1 MDHEDTLEYIQNNS
15 QYYRNMENRNMP
27 QQLNVAGCGADGVS
41 DVGGKYEDIEEH
53 DAGDDN
59 EWKYVTE
66 VQQSEKQ
73 QSLKVFGSDDLAEKV
88 NAASSPHLFGNSDDS
103 DGIVDAGNK
112 FVFGNGNANGV
123 GVDTYETQQA
133 YENEEDMMMGN
144 GVSSSLG
151 VYDEKPLASD
161 VDVEIFTNDGE
172 FSTTSN
178 VTDSVQDNVPQVDV
192 KIEASLQDYSQQPD
206 LTEEEEPSTT
216 NGTSSLSENPQQ
228 PLVEQLNTY
237 DTMSALEDKE
247 NADPSTKRLS
257 VGERISPPQLL
268 SLEQNASQLNP
279 DAKEFVPNFGSN
291 PASPTS
297 PLSGANQIVFGLHSF
312 GTITPRQL
320 IVDDDFVAASPRK
333 TADMNMD
340 AISPPIELAEFKQ
353 EAAQRPHE
361 LEQDDN
367 EINDD
372 SMSDEGDQQLPFD
385 NPKAIS
391 SPFDLID
398 DGPETCVDLEIN
410 TDSKPFD
417 ELSEVPQQ
425 MDDDVMKRSVYV
437 VNSDERI
444 EDILNSVQPL
454 PTDTESSNN
463 SFIEENATETINVG
477 DKELL
482 QIEEKEHVSHSPS
495 TEEMHINIITG
506 EGKAIDDGHKVADIS
521 NVVVTLP
528 ENINVENDSLKES
541 DELLSVLS
549 KTNLPISIENAF
561 VSNNDFM
568 TEIVDECITPTKC
581 NELENEKIIIAKC
594 NELENE
600 KTTVVCEDN
609 LNVQEMVSS
618 SPLSLA
624 QEKHLVEE
632 TKESQAIMEME
643 NEMAALT
650 QQMTEMI
657 LIPSNDGHFSEEKEV
672 ETLKTTAIDVEYQSQ
687 MDADIVEQQFEEKLL
702 SYENEPLDEIRG
714 EYDQEAATTA
724 INKMESSYNEKPLQ
738 AMTSPQLSF
747 SNEQRAAS
755 EEVMEVISNLDNQLI
770 SVEER
775 ISELADNVD
784 IELAREAPEC
794 DATDKI
800 NHFSNE
806 KSFEEPLLEPEI
818 HKPEMLIN
826 NFVENDKSVELSQDD
841 SNVLTDLITKEPVLE
856 EQRVVVE
863 EPIVPE
869 SKLEEQISAK
879 QPIEDAS
886 DLATTVAPI
895 AVAAAAAAA
904 AAVAASK
911 KVPANKTQAIKKS
924 TGKGQTITTAPAKLK
939 VASTVATKKP
949 DAVKQPIT
957 ASKTTTSA
965 VSAKAK
971 PIAAA
976 TRKPAASGVTTT
988 NEVKLATKSLAASG
1002 ATTAR
1007 PLSKTTNAAPAR
1019 KLPAVGG
1026 SSVATLKPR
1035 PASAPAKPTLGL
1047 PAIKTKAPSPRSQI
1061 RKTTSTIAPSTVG
1074 KSAAKLST
1082 TTATSNSGGNLKT
1095 TTTVTTTRTKS
1106 TGTSGGSSTG
1116 SPTGKT
1122 FTARPAPKFTNTVT
1136 TTTTTSTK
1144 RHALTNSTAAATG
1157 NNLTAKTST
1166 APIRKPSPAKS
1177 TSQTTTKTPT
1187 KTSGAVGVGQK
1198 AKTASNKITPN
1209 KTVNNNTTP
1218 KPIRKPQGASK
1229 ADDNQAIQIQDKL
1242 LINGADDEKHTPLP
1256 NGDDKELTNAAQS
1269 AMNSGDGFINLKP
1282 ESSTPVDA

>member
-1 MDHEDTLEYIQNNS
+1 
-15 QYYRNMENRNMP
+15 MP

-41 DVGGKYEDIEEH
+41 DVGGKYEEHHHEEH

-59 EWKYVTE
+59 EWKYVKE

-123 GVDTYETQQA
+123 SVDTYERQQA
-133 YENEEDMMMGN
+133 YEEEEEMMMGN

-151 VYDEKPLASD
+151 VYDEKPFASD
-161 VDVEIFTNDGE
+161 VDVEIFTNDGD

-206 LTEEEEPSTT
+206 LAEEEEPSTT

-228 PLVEQLNTY
+228 PLAEQLNAY

-257 VGERISPPQLL
+257 VGERISPPQML

-297 PLSGANQIVFGLHSF
+297 PLSGTNQIVFGLQSL
-312 GTITPRQL
+312 GTIAPRQL
-320 IVDDDFVAASPRK
+320 IVDDDLVAQSPRK
-333 TADMNMD
+333 TVDVNMD
-340 AISPPIELAEFKQ
+340 AIPLPRELAEFEQ

-361 LEQDDN
+361 LEQGDS

-372 SMSDEGDQQLPFD
+372 SMSDQGEQQLPFD
-385 NPKAIS
+385 HPKAMS
-391 SPFDLID
+391 SPFDLAD
-398 DGPETCVDLEIN
+398 HGPETCVDLEIN
-410 TDSKPFD
+410 
-417 ELSEVPQQ
+417 
-425 MDDDVMKRSVYV
+425 DDVMKRSVYV
-437 VNSDERI
+437 INSDERI
-444 EDILNSVQPL
+444 EDILNSVQAL
-454 PTDTESSNN
+454 PTDIESCNN
-463 SFIEENATETINVG
+463 SFTEENAAETTNVG

-506 EGKAIDDGHKVADIS
+506 EEKTVDDAHNVADINS
-521 NVVVTLP
+521 AVTLP
-528 ENINVENDSLKES
+528 ENINVENDSLKEP

-549 KTNLPISIENAF
+549 ETNLPVSIENPF
-561 VSNNDFM
+561 VSSNDFM
-568 TEIVDECITPTKC
+568 NEIVDESIIPTKF
-581 NELENEKIIIAKC
+581 NELENEKTTAAKC

-600 KTTVVCEDN
+600 QTTTVACEHN
-609 LNVQEMVSS
+609 LNVQEMAS
-618 SPLSLA
+618 SPLSSTE
-624 QEKHLVEE
+624 EKHLVEE
-632 TKESQAIMEME
+632 TKESQAVMEME
-643 NEMAALT
+643 SEMAALT
-650 QQMTEMI
+650 QQMNEMI

-672 ETLKTTAIDVEYQSQ
+672 ETLQTTAIDVEYKSQ
-687 MDADIVEQQFEEKLL
+687 MDVELVEQQFEEKLL
-702 SYENEPLDEIRG
+702 SYENEPLDEFRG
-714 EYDQEAATTA
+714 EHGHQEAVVN
-724 INKMESSYNEKPLQ
+724 IMESSYNEKPLQ
-738 AMTSPQLSF
+738 ALQAMTDPQLSF
-747 SNEQRAAS
+747 SNERAAS
-755 EEVMEVISNLDNQLI
+755 EEIMEVISNLDNQLI

-775 ISELADNVD
+775 TCELADKAD
-784 IELAREAPEC
+784 IELAHEAPEC
-794 DATDKI
+794 DSTDKI

-806 KSFEEPLLEPEI
+806 NSFEDQPLLGQEV
-818 HKPEMLIN
+818 HKPEMLSN
-826 NFVENDKSVELSQDD
+826 NFVEDDKPIELLQED
-841 SNVLTDLITKEPVLE
+841 SKVLTDLTTKEPVLE
-856 EQRVVVE
+856 EQPLVVE
-863 EPIVPE
+863 EPMVPE
-869 SKLEEQISAK
+869 KLEEQVSAK
-879 QPIEDAS
+879 QPIEAS
-886 DLATTVAPI
+886 DLATVAPI
-895 AVAAAAAAA
+895 AIAAAAV
-904 AAVAASK
+904 VAASK

-924 TGKGQTITTAPAKLK
+924 TGKGQTTTTAPAKLK
-939 VASTVATKKP
+939 IASTVANKKP
-949 DAVKQPIT
+949 DAVKQPVT

-965 VSAKAK
+965 VSAKPK
-971 PIAAA
+971 PIAPAA
-976 TRKPAASGVTTT
+976 RKPAAIGVTIS
-988 NEVKLATKSLAASG
+988 EVKLATKSLPASG
-1002 ATTAR
+1002 AATAR

-1026 SSVATLKPR
+1026 ASVVTLKPR

-1061 RKTTSTIAPSTVG
+1061 RKTTSTTAPSTVG
-1074 KSAAKLST
+1074 KTAAKLP
-1082 TTATSNSGGNLKT
+1082 TATSNSGGNLKT
-1095 TTTVTTTRTKS
+1095 TSTVTTTRTKS
-1106 TGTSGGSSTG
+1106 TATSGSSTG

-1187 KTSGAVGVGQK
+1187 KTSGAVGIGQK

-1209 KTVNNNTTP
+1209 KTVNNTTP
-1218 KPIRKPQGASK
+1218 KPIRKPQVASK
-1229 ADDNQAIQIQDKL
+1229 ADDNEAIQIQEKL
-1242 LINGADDEKHTPLP
+1242 LINGADEKLTLP
-1256 NGDDKELTNAAQS
+1256 NGDDKELTTSAAQS
-1269 AMNSGDGFINLKP
+1269 VMDSGDGFNLKP
-1282 ESSTPVDA
+1282 ESTPVDA